1 RECPAWPTPGGKGGE
16 ESAEGFGTSPTPRVF
31 CPAATAL
38 PPTTEIT
45 ASCGPP
51 RSAPLSSLSTSS
63 GSCLNT
69 KLTSAAALSVF
80 GGEGMASFL
89 IEFGAVILRFQARQ
103 QQSDGLVSFGQFMSH
118 KVSFG
123 QYLSD
128 SIFRTVSFGLV
139 SFGQYLSD

>member
-1 RECPAWPTPGGKGGE
+1 
-16 ESAEGFGTSPTPRVF
+16 
-31 CPAATAL
+31 
-38 PPTTEIT
+38 
-45 ASCGPP
+45 CGPP

-80 GGEGMASFL
+80 GGEGMASLLASFL
-89 IEFGAVILRFQARQ
+89 IEFGAIILQSQARQ

-123 QYLSD
+123 QYFSD
-128 SIFRTVSFGLV
+128 SIFRASIFRTVSFGLV
-139 SFGQYLSD
+139 SFGLVSFGQFFK